1 MALEAFQFPE
11 VDETAKVTAFH
22 EAARW
27 TGITDQDRGSWL
39 RARAKIITA
48 SRVPALLGLSPFEDA
63 IDVYADALRPANDFV
78 DIDYGLQDPRTW
90 GSALESAVAHRA
102 GAHYRWQVHMSGCLL
117 VSRKYPYIGC
127 TQDAEVLLTP
137 GSQDFDKYRHLFQ
150 GRDRWWAS
158 YEGKTT
164 SNFRAKDWNEDD
176 EKAPDH
182 VIVQTQTQL
191 LVTGAPLTI
200 VSCLIGGQK
209 FVRIDYE
216 PNEAFFAMIIDAVD
230 EMRDRIAR
238 MDPPPPTWR
247 SKEALKKLY
256 PGEDGTS
263 VLLPKE
269 AVEWTRELQDLMPRK
284 KELEKREEEL
294 KNLLRAAIGSATV
307 GLLPEEV
314 GGKTRWTH
322 AIQHRAGYPVQPT
335 SFKVLRSSSE
345 GKKRK
350 K

>member
-1 MALEAFQFPE
+1 MLEAFQFPE

-22 EAARW
+22 GAARW

-39 RARAKIITA
+39 KARAKIITA

-78 DIDYGLQDPRTW
+78 DVDYGLNDPRTW
-90 GSALESAVAHRA
+90 GSALEEAVAMRA
-102 GAHYRWQVHMSGCLL
+102 GKHYGWDVRMSGCLL
-117 VSRKYPYIGC
+117 VSRKYPHIGC
-127 TQDAEVLLTP
+127 TQDAEVHFASGSLDAKKYDVLTERS
-137 GSQDFDKYRHLFQ
+137 GYHV
-150 GRDRWWAS
+150 S

-164 SNFRAKDWNEDD
+164 SNFRARDWNEDD

-191 LVTGAPLTI
+191 LVTGAPLSI

-216 PNEAFFAMIIDAVD
+216 PNDAFFAMIIDAVD

-247 SKEALKKLY
+247 SKDALKKLY

-263 VLLPKE
+263 VMLPKE
-269 AVEWTRELQDLMPRK
+269 ALEWTAELQDLMPRK
-284 KELEKREEEL
+284 KELEKREDEL

-322 AIQHRAGYPVQPT
+322 ALQTRAGFTTQPT